1 MVVGDGLT
9 CADVN
14 FIAHSFQLSLC
25 RLGLPSMLP
34 AKQQGL
40 PPMVV
45 TVVTRYGQAPSEQAF
60 HRQPLGMIAVVAA
73 VEPLP
78 NLSVEDRPF
87 VLRASTK
94 KILFL

>member
-14 FIAHSFQLSLC
+14 SIAHFFQLSLC

-45 TVVTRYGQAPSEQAF
+45 TVVTRYGVIPTYPRKVF
-60 HRQPLGMIAVVAA
+60 PRTV
-73 VEPLP
+73 
-78 NLSVEDRPF
+78 
-87 VLRASTK
+87 K
-94 KILFL
+94 